1 MLTYSGR
8 VLACFEHSNLFKVNE
23 PELRSGLRLGR
34 GGEKKKEEV
43 APYFFFFPFPLRDP
57 ESETLDARPRGVARA
72 RSGRERPVAF
82 ASPGE
87 YSRSIKS
94 RSERPVGGNA
104 RTSARP
110 SGADRRRSDRGKG

>member
-43 APYFFFFPFPLRDP
+43 APYFFFSPFLFEIPKAKPWMHDP
-57 ESETLDARPRGVARA
+57 EGSLARA
-72 RSGRERPVAF
+72 RDANVPSLSRVQVNTPAQLRAG
-82 ASPGE
+82 ASV
-87 YSRSIKS
+87 R
-94 RSERPVGGNA
+94 
-104 RTSARP
+104 
-110 SGADRRRSDRGKG
+110 